1 MKTSISN
8 ENGLSIVVGEEAVQ
22 SLAELGQ
29 GHGEDH
35 RVQGGLHDKED
46 GLHFVKHVAI
56 NHLIQ
61 GHGVVDVVWRPVD
74 THTDGKQAQHQ
85 EPM

>member
-8 ENGLSIVVGEEAVQ
+8 ESGLSIVIGEEAVK
-22 SLAELGQ
+22 SLAELVQ

-35 RVQGGLHDKED
+35 RVQGCLHDKQD
-46 GLHFVKHVAI
+46 GLHFVKHVVI

-61 GHGVVDVVWRPVD
+61 GHGVVDVVWRPAD
-74 THTDGKQAQHQ
+74 THTDGEQAQHQ
-85 EPM
+85 KPM